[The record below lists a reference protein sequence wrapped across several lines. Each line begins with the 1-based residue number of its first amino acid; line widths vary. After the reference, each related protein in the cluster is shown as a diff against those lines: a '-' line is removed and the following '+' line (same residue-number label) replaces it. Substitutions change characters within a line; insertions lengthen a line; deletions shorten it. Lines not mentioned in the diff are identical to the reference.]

1 MSLKVESPQVTPSLP
16 APVRGQRRPLLIGL
30 GIALVGL
37 GALLAA
43 WLATS
48 LGATQ
53 PVLAL
58 VNTVHRGSLITSQDL
73 TIVNLNPDPQLAEVP
88 GSELGSVVGQ
98 RALVDLPAGSILPN
112 DTYSD
117 VPLPASGDSLV
128 GLALSPSRMPLQ
140 PLTAG
145 TPVRVVLTPR
155 DGDEPTR
162 GAPSSTLAT
171 VVSTSY
177 DADTAQTV
185 VEVSLPAQE
194 APALAAAAA
203 TGRIA
208 IVVDSE
214 VDR

>member
-1 MSLKVESPQVTPSLP
+1 MTPSLP

-88 GSELGSVVGQ
+88 GSELDPWWANAHSSISP
-98 RALVDLPAGSILPN
+98 RDRSFRTIPTPTFRCRLPA
-112 DTYSD
+112 
-117 VPLPASGDSLV
+117 
-128 GLALSPSRMPLQ
+128 
-140 PLTAG
+140 
-145 TPVRVVLTPR
+145 TPWWVWH
-155 DGDEPTR
+155 
-162 GAPSSTLAT
+162 
-171 VVSTSY
+171 
-177 DADTAQTV
+177 
-185 VEVSLPAQE
+185 
-194 APALAAAAA
+194 
-203 TGRIA
+203 
-208 IVVDSE
+208 
-214 VDR
+214 